1 MQVKQIQW
9 KTEFQ
14 FDQCW
19 SFVRKPF
26 VRDAFVSHF
35 FPLSRFAFFGIGA
48 VVIHIGCHFC
58 SISQKQ
64 TPPQQRRRREKMAN
78 EIEKEQS
85 ASESST
91 DKNNPVRARNRCISS
106 ARNDR
111 LRKQRE
117 SPNEYYFLTSRSVSV
132 FSHCNMCRRIFLCG
146 FVIYDQLSAL
156 IRLVEPF
163 SWLHSFQLVQ
173 MHAHFRSIYL

>member
-1 MQVKQIQW
+1 MAVFQWGKINIQLQEPGGSG
-9 KTEFQ
+9 TTLHV
-14 FDQCW
+14 FDRRCKSNKYSGKP
-19 SFVRKPF
+19 SFNLTNVDHLYVNHLF
-26 VRDAFVSHF
+26 VMFLLATF

-91 DKNNPVRARNRCISS
+91 DKNNPVRARNRCIS
-106 ARNDR
+106 
-111 LRKQRE
+111 
-117 SPNEYYFLTSRSVSV
+117 
-132 FSHCNMCRRIFLCG
+132 FS
-146 FVIYDQLSAL
+146 QK
-156 IRLVEPF
+156 
-163 SWLHSFQLVQ
+163 
-173 MHAHFRSIYL
+173 RSIAKTEGKSE